1 MKRIMCSDWLPGRA
15 RWTQILKCVRESTTN
30 LSCRE
35 RARES
40 QQLLHFENKIHAV
53 TKFKTFITFHK
64 NQLCEGLSSIENIG
78 LQQIILFWTWRGCLT
93 QRRAIAFWQ
102 GSSEMY
108 FYCSLHFRV
117 KAGICFIL
125 GSWASSQPSCVCCSS
140 LYDLL
145 FCSSWKSEE
154 SGSWPYMA
162 TKRLY

>member
-40 QQLLHFENKIHAV
+40 RQLLHFENKIHVV
-53 TKFKTFITFHK
+53 TKFKIFITFHK

-125 GSWASSQPSCVCCSS
+125 GSWAFSQPSCVCCSS

-145 FCSSWKSEE
+145 FWSSWKSEE
-154 SGSWPYMA
+154 SGSWP
-162 TKRLY
+162 

>member
-1 MKRIMCSDWLPGRA
+1 MNDGATHKFWLAPWAGKMDPNFKMRPREYHKLVMSRA
-15 RWTQILKCVRESTTN
+15 SARESTT
-30 LSCRE
+30 SSFRD
-35 RARES
+35 
-40 QQLLHFENKIHAV
+40 QTHVV
-53 TKFKTFITFHK
+53 TKFKIFITFHK

-154 SGSWPYMA
+154 SGSWP
-162 TKRLY
+162 

>member
-78 LQQIILFWTWRGCLT
+78 LQQIILFWTWRGSLT

-117 KAGICFIL
+117 KEGIGFIL
-125 GSWASSQPSCVCCSS
+125 RCSASSQPSCVSCSS

-145 FCSSWKSEE
+145 FCSSCKSEE
-154 SGSWPYMA
+154 SGSWP
-162 TKRLY
+162 